1 MIEPLIYIIFGF
13 ISFGLVW
20 YFFLKSKGKDEDNS
34 QSKIELA
41 TRDAELKA
49 AEDSKMAL
57 KEQLE
62 EIKTEKEKAYGMIQ
76 DVNQYKE
83 LTQVSFQKY
92 ENVVTEYKNF
102 HENLTGN
109 IKYQGKF
116 NEIILKRLLEK
127 NGFKENI
134 DFKVGK
140 KQSTYDADENKT
152 VDVKPDFILQLPEGK
167 NIIVDCKVSLDNWTQ
182 FINEKDPK
190 ERNRQL
196 TKHVDSVKGH
206 IKKLANKNYN
216 KLYNLK
222 SFQSIIMFMPFET
235 CYISVLEKDQE
246 LLDEAF
252 KSNILLSGPSSFMAL
267 LKIIEQLKNQQKQV
281 DNISKVIS
289 SAEVIFDKYVVLK
302 DTIKKAF
309 STYNAHAGHLKKIAT
324 TAYGNQGLEKQI
336 KKLKDDHGLLPGKQL
351 SDISSE
357 ESNIETL
364 DDPDSKDNKW
374 N

>member
-1 MIEPLIYIIFGF
+1 MFEPIIYTFFGF
-13 ISFGLVW
+13 ISFGVVW
-20 YFFLKSKGKDEDNS
+20 YFFLKSSNEDIP

-49 AEDSKMAL
+49 AQDSKNDL
-57 KEQLE
+57 KDQLE
-62 EIKTEKEKAYGMIQ
+62 DIKLEKEKAYSMMQ
-76 DVNQYKE
+76 DVSKYKE
-83 LTQVSFQKY
+83 LTQDSFQKY
-92 ENVVTEYKNF
+92 ENVVMEYKNF
-102 HENLTGN
+102 HEKLTGN

-134 DFKVGK
+134 DFIVGK

-182 FINEKDPK
+182 FINEKEPK
-190 ERNRQL
+190 ERDRQL
-196 TKHVDSVKGH
+196 TKHIESVKGH
-206 IKKLANKNYN
+206 IKKLSNKNYN

-235 CYISVLEKDQE
+235 SYISVLEKDQD
-246 LLDEAF
+246 LLDDAF

-281 DNISKVIS
+281 DNISKVIG
-289 SAEVIFDKYVVLK
+289 SAEVIFDKYVNLK
-302 DTIKKAF
+302 DSIKKAI
-309 STYNAHAGHLKKIAT
+309 STYNSHAGHLKKIVT

-351 SDISSE
+351 SEISSE
-357 ESNIETL
+357 ESTVINIE
-364 DDPDSKDNKW
+364 DPESEDNKW

>member
-1 MIEPLIYIIFGF
+1 MIEALIYISFGF
-13 ISFGLVW
+13 ISFGIVW
-20 YFFLKSKGKDEDNS
+20 HFFLRSKKEDDS
-34 QSKIELA
+34 QSKLVLA

-49 AEDSKMAL
+49 AEDAKGVLSL
-57 KEQLE
+57 QLQKIE
-62 EIKTEKEKAYGMIQ
+62 DERDKAYRMMQ
-76 DVNQYKE
+76 DVNAYKE
-83 LTQVSFQKY
+83 LTQNSFQKY

-102 HENLTGN
+102 HEKLTGN

-134 DFKVGK
+134 DFIVGK

-152 VDVKPDFILQLPEGK
+152 KDVKPDFILQMPEGK

-190 ERNRQL
+190 ERDKQL
-196 TKHVDSVKGH
+196 AKHIDSVKDH
-206 IKKLANKNYN
+206 IKKLSNKNYN
-216 KLYNLK
+216 KLYNLN

-235 CYISVLEKDQE
+235 SYISVLEKDQE

-267 LKIIEQLKNQQKQV
+267 LKIIEQLKSQQKQV
-281 DNISKVIS
+281 DNISKVIG
-289 SAEVIFDKYVVLK
+289 SAEIIFDKYVNLK
-302 DTIKKAF
+302 ESIKKAI
-309 STYNAHAGHLKKIAT
+309 SSYNSHAGHLKKIVT

-336 KKLKDDHGLLPGKQL
+336 KKLKDEHGLLPGKQL
-351 SDISSE
+351 SEISSE
-357 ESNIETL
+357 ESVVANI
-364 DDPDSKDNKW
+364 DDPESEENKW